1 MPESNDAKT
10 EFVLKVLDERI
21 KREEEIIGINTES
34 ALKPR
39 LDFCE
44 ELISSYDPAI
54 KGIDAKIVSIG
65 QSINIIKSEI
75 ITLISQA
82 VGVGTTNNCALL
94 NHSVCSLG
102 GTTGWTGGISTCLVG
117 FSSEYFDTVTSYNWG
132 LSTTS
137 DNPFDQTSTILSS
150 SSNTFGVGVG
160 TFLFTT
166 QNNTSYF
173 AGNRVSL
180 GSSASCQVTATEI
193 TRKDAEIAAL
203 RTEIQ
208 PYIGVVNKI
217 RDQRWRSQLEKWG
230 SLRAI
235 TQAIEDRETLIGVK
249 TAFSDSTYTSLFLK

>member
-10 EFVLKVLDERI
+10 EFVLKVLDEKI

-82 VGVGTTNNCALL
+82 VGVGTTNNCAIPTG
-94 NHSVCSLG
+94 VCTNWS
-102 GTTGWTGGISTCLVG
+102 GGISTCLVG
-117 FSSEYFDTVTSYNWG
+117 FSSEYFDTVTAYNWG

-137 DNPFDQTSTILSS
+137 DNPFNQTSTILSS

-193 TRKDAEIAAL
+193 TRKDAEIASL